1 MKIVTD
7 YDDGSNSD
15 ITTVLTTKS
24 GYSELGKVAEKYL
37 LRAVCISEDYI
48 NCFAKSKE
56 YKCLSMTINQKT

>member
-37 LRAVCISEDYI
+37 LEPFVFLKITLIVLLNLRSI
-48 NCFAKSKE
+48 NA
-56 YKCLSMTINQKT
+56 YL